1 MPSRGESNYSKVLT
15 IVLIIIIIVILIML
29 GFLSFDVIGKIK
41 NKQTA
46 KEGVETVDNAI
57 SNRGRRRTN
66 TNTNN
71 EEANSSINDRENY
84 LGNITTENT
93 VDPNSSSGGSGSRS
107 STKKVETYKGY
118 PLAGKIE
125 IPAINLE
132 YPLLDSR
139 SAGAIEVAVAISY
152 TQNGVNQPGNTVIIG
167 HNYRNGSFF
176 GNNDR
181 LKNGDLV
188 YVTDMDGNRV
198 RYEIYQINNNVAPE
212 ESSYFTK
219 DTGGAREIVLA
230 TCTDNSKG
238 RLVIFAKEK

>member
-1 MPSRGESNYSKVLT
+1 MPSRGESNYSKILT
-15 IVLIIIIIVILIML
+15 IVLIIIIIATLIML
-29 GFLSFDVIGKIK
+29 GFLGFDVFEKIR
-41 NKQTA
+41 NKQNA
-46 KEGVETVDNAI
+46 EEGVQTFENAV
-57 SNRGRRRTN
+57 SNRTRRTN
-66 TNTNN
+66 TKANN
-71 EEANSSINDRENY
+71 EEANSSINDRMNMI
-84 LGNITTENT
+84 GNLPENT
-93 VDPNSSSGGSGSRS
+93 VDPNSTSGGGEGGSSR
-107 STKKVETYKGY
+107 KKVETYKGY

-125 IPAINLE
+125 IPAIDLE

-188 YVTDMDGNRV
+188 YITDMDGNRV
-198 RYEIYQINNNVAPE
+198 KYEIYQINNNVAPE

>member
-15 IVLIIIIIVILIML
+15 IVLIIIIIATLIML
-29 GFLSFDVIGKIK
+29 GFLGFDVFEKIR
-41 NKQTA
+41 NKQNA
-46 KEGVETVDNAI
+46 EEGVQTFENEV
-57 SNRGRRRTN
+57 SNRTRRTN
-66 TNTNN
+66 TNTKN
-71 EEANSSINDRENY
+71 EETNSSINDRLNMI
-84 LGNITTENT
+84 GNMTENT
-93 VDPNSSSGGSGSRS
+93 VDPNSTSGGGSGGGNSK
-107 STKKVETYKGY
+107 KKVETYKGY

-125 IPAINLE
+125 IPAIDLE

-188 YVTDMDGNRV
+188 YITDMDGNRV
-198 RYEIYQINNNVAPE
+198 KYEIYQINNNVAPE